1 MGVGAR
7 SLLAACSRG
16 IAACSGLLVLLAAC
30 SGLPVLLAACSGG
43 KPKVEDARALP
54 HPTPPPAD
62 AAARTVD
69 ATIPPGKGDV
79 SIRVEWHDVPL
90 AQRAPTPCGPA
101 VAPTTTWGI
110 PDAVVT
116 LARTPAATGSATT
129 SAPSDARVTL
139 DRCLRPR
146 VQVAGDTLT
155 IASAI
160 LQPTSLA
167 LDARPVLL
175 PIAGHEVKAALT
187 DGRHE
192 LIAGDSHAWVV
203 RDPNAAVT
211 DATGVAVVRDVP
223 SGVYPVTA
231 WLPAANLSAKGE
243 VTVMPGALAEVT
255 LTLKP

>member
-1 MGVGAR
+1 MDVK
-7 SLLAACSRG
+7 LCL
-16 IAACSGLLVLLAAC
+16 
-30 SGLPVLLAACSGG
+30 LLAACSGG
-43 KPKVEDARALP
+43 KPKVEDARP
-54 HPTPPPAD
+54 HPVAAPAD
-62 AAARTVD
+62 AASRPID

-79 SIRVEWHDVPL
+79 SIRVEWKDVPL
-90 AQRAPTPCGPA
+90 ASRAPSACGPA
-101 VAPTTTWGI
+101 VSPTTTWGI

-116 LARTPAATGSATT
+116 IPHAGVPAA
-129 SAPSDARVTL
+129 ARVIV

-155 IASAI
+155 IASAV

-175 PIAGHEVKAALT
+175 PIAGHEVTASLAE
-187 DGRHE
+187 GRHE
-192 LIAGDSHAWVV
+192 LVAGDAHAWVV

-211 DATGVAVVRDVP
+211 DATGVAIVRDVP

-255 LTLKP
+255 LTLTP